1 MSASPSEATKTAAEL
16 EREQQ
21 HLTLLYE
28 RLDGMREYAQR
39 RLRTVLLET
48 GGTPQARS
56 ERESFT
62 QLYSEDLSKY
72 DAAEHG
78 LCFGRIDL
86 AESDEADGASSTG
99 SASANGS
106 AASNGNGSSNGNG
119 AAADASGNSAGGEG
133 EKRYIGRIGILD
145 ETDDYETLLLD
156 WRAPMARPFYLATT
170 AAPDGVTRRRHIRTR
185 NRKVT
190 SVNDEYLDL
199 GAARRDGVIS
209 GDGGVGSES
218 ALLAALNAARTG
230 HMNDIVETIQ
240 HEQDAI
246 IRSEHKSVLVVQ
258 GGPGTGK
265 TAVALHRAAYLLYT
279 YRKQLDKAGVLIIG
293 PNSTFLDY
301 IGQVLPSLGETGV
314 LLSTVGNLY
323 PGVQATLEDSLRAG
337 QLKGSLDMLE
347 VLKRAVRDWQ
357 EIPKDPVRLHFDGRE
372 LNLDRRVVTKAR
384 GRARSSRRPHNLAR
398 PIFAAGVVDALTDQL
413 AELIGADPLGGRNLL
428 SQADL
433 TEIRDEMRAD
443 ADIQRAIAALWPLL
457 TPQDVLGGL
466 WADPKRLANAANQLS
481 PADRAELQ
489 RTDSGEFSDADAPLL
504 DELAEL
510 LGIDDS
516 EERERSRRRWRA
528 QLAEAQDALDILT
541 GSAPQDLE
549 DDLDPELLM
558 AYDLIDAGQLAERQ
572 QVRTSQTT
580 AERAAGDRT
589 WTYGH
594 VIVDEAQEL
603 SEMAWRMVMR
613 RIPNRWITAVGD
625 VAQTGDPAG
634 ASSWQQVLEPY
645 VAKRWKLTE
654 LTVNYRTPAEIM
666 AVAADVLAEIDPGAS
681 IPRSIRDSG
690 FQPTAYRVPA
700 TELAAEVG
708 RLVAAEAE
716 HPGTTAVIV
725 PHDTAAKLA
734 HLADDSARVLTV
746 HEVKGLEFDAVIL
759 VEPQQILDE
768 SPRGMND
775 LYVALTR
782 STQRL
787 SVAHSE
793 DLPEVLHR
801 LR

>member
-1 MSASPSEATKTAAEL
+1 MPASDPAAAADV

-21 HLTLLYE
+21 HLDRLYTQ
-28 RLDGMREYAQR
+28 LDGMREYAQR

-62 QLYSEDLSKY
+62 QLYSEDLAKY

-86 AESDEADGASSTG
+86 AENGDGPAE
-99 SASANGS
+99 NGS
-106 AASNGNGSSNGNG
+106 GPA
-119 AAADASGNSAGGEG
+119 EG
-133 EKRYIGRIGILD
+133 ERRYIGRIGILD
-145 ETDDYETLLLD
+145 EARDYETLLLD
-156 WRAPMARPFYLATT
+156 WRAPLARPFYLATT
-170 AAPDGVTRRRHIRTR
+170 AAPDGVTLRRHIRSR

-190 SVNDEYLDL
+190 ALNDEYLDL
-199 GAARRDGVIS
+199 EAARRAGVIN

-240 HEQDAI
+240 SEQDAI

-279 YRKQLDKAGVLIIG
+279 YRQQLDKAGVLIIG

-314 LLSTVGNLY
+314 LLSTIGNLY

-337 QLKGSLDMLE
+337 ELKGSLDMLD
-347 VLKRAVRDWQ
+347 VLKKAVRDWQ
-357 EIPKDPVRLHFDGRE
+357 EVPKEPVRLHFDGHD
-372 LNLDRRVVTKAR
+372 LTLDRKIVTKAR

-398 PIFAAGVVDALTDQL
+398 PVFAAAVVDALTDQL
-413 AELIGADPLGGRNLL
+413 AEAIGANPLGGRNLL
-428 SQADL
+428 SQTDL

-443 ADIQRAIAALWPLL
+443 ADIQRAIAGLWPIL

-466 WADPKRLANAANQLS
+466 WADPKRLATAAGHLS
-481 PADRAELQ
+481 EADRAELQ
-489 RTDSGEFSDADAPLL
+489 RPDSNEFSDADAPLL

-510 LGIDDS
+510 LGVDDT
-516 EERERSRRRWRA
+516 EERERARRRWRA

-634 ASSWQQVLEPY
+634 AASWQQVLEPY

-666 AVAADVLAEIDPGAS
+666 AIAADVLAEIDPSAA
-681 IPRSIRDSG
+681 IPRSVRDSG
-690 FQPTAYRVPA
+690 FTPRAHRVTIDA
-700 TELAAEVG
+700 LDAEVG
-708 RLVAAEAE
+708 RLVAAEAA
-716 HPGTTAVIV
+716 HPGTTAVIA
-725 PHDTAAKLA
+725 PHDVAAKLA
-734 HLADDSARVLTV
+734 HLTDDSTRVLTV
-746 HEVKGLEFDAVIL
+746 HDVKGLEFDAVIL
-759 VEPQQILDE
+759 VEPHQILTE
-768 SPRGMND
+768 SPRGLND

-782 STQRL
+782 ATQRL
-787 SVAHSE
+787 TVAHTE
-793 DLPEVLHR
+793 DLPAVLHR
-801 LR
+801 LN

>member
-1 MSASPSEATKTAAEL
+1 MPDRLTEDLPATGHAAEL
-16 EREQQ
+16 AREQTN
-21 HLTLLYE
+21 LTTLYE
-28 RLDGMREYAQR
+28 RLDAMREYAQR

-62 QLYSEDLSKY
+62 QLYSEDLAKY

-86 AESDEADGASSTG
+86 
-99 SASANGS
+99 
-106 AASNGNGSSNGNG
+106 
-119 AAADASGNSAGGEG
+119 SAGVDGDAEQ
-133 EKRYIGRIGILD
+133 RYIGRLGILD
-145 ETDDYETLLLD
+145 EDDDYATLLLD
-156 WRAPMARPFYLATT
+156 WRAPLARPFYLATT
-170 AAPDGVTRRRHIRTR
+170 ATPDGVTRRRHIRSR
-185 NRKVT
+185 NRRITTVT
-190 SVNDEYLDL
+190 DEYLDL
-199 GAARRDGVIS
+199 DLAQAEGAIESDA
-209 GDGGVGSES
+209 GVGSES

-230 HMNDIVETIQ
+230 QMSDIVETIQ
-240 HEQDAI
+240 SQQDAI

-314 LLSTVGNLY
+314 LLSTIGNLY
-323 PGVQATLEDSLRAG
+323 PGVQARLEDSLRAG
-337 QLKGSLDMLE
+337 ELKGSLGMID
-347 VLKRAVRDWQ
+347 VLKKGVRDWQ
-357 EIPKDPVRLHFDGRE
+357 QTPPEPIRLTFDGYE
-372 LNLDRRVVTKAR
+372 VILDRKIVSKAR

-398 PIFAAGVVDALTDQL
+398 PVFAASVVDALTDQL
-413 AELIGADPLGGRNLL
+413 AQTMGKDLTGGQNLL

-443 ADIQRAIAALWPLL
+443 AEIQRAIAGLWPIL
-457 TPQDVLGGL
+457 TPQEVLAGL
-466 WADPKRLANAANQLS
+466 WADPARLARAAGGFS
-481 PADRAELQ
+481 PEDRKELFRPDDGNFSAAD
-489 RTDSGEFSDADAPLL
+489 TPLL

-510 LGIDDS
+510 LGVDDA

-549 DDLDPELLM
+549 DDLDPEILM
-558 AYDLIDAGQLAERQ
+558 AYDLIDASQLAERQ
-572 QVRTSQTT
+572 NVRTHQTT

-613 RIPNRWITAVGD
+613 RIPNRWVTIVGD

-634 ASSWQQVLEPY
+634 ASSWQQMLEPY
-645 VAKRWKLTE
+645 VAQRWKLTE

-666 AVAADVLAEIDPGAS
+666 AVAADVLAAIDPQVTV
-681 IPRSIRDSG
+681 PRSVRESG
-690 FQPTAYRVPA
+690 CPPEARHISPSESVA
-700 TELAAEVG
+700 TVAE
-708 RLVAAEAE
+708 LVAAEADR
-716 HPGTTAVIV
+716 PGTTAVLA
-725 PHDTAAKLA
+725 PHAILGDYTDLA
-734 HLADDSARVLTV
+734 SDSVRVLTV
-746 HEVKGLEFDAVIL
+746 TEVKGLEFDTVIL
-759 VEPQQILDE
+759 VEPQDILDE
-768 SPRGMND
+768 SPRGLND

-782 STQRL
+782 ATQRL
-787 SVAHSE
+787 SVVYSGE
-793 DLPEVLHR
+793 LPEVLGA
-801 LR
+801 LG

>member
-1 MSASPSEATKTAAEL
+1 MPDPASAVSPDM

-21 HLTLLYE
+21 YLTKLYE
-28 RLDGMREYAQR
+28 QLDGMRAYAQR

-86 AESDEADGASSTG
+86 GDGDGSDE
-99 SASANGS
+99 
-106 AASNGNGSSNGNG
+106 
-119 AAADASGNSAGGEG
+119 EL
-133 EKRYIGRIGILD
+133 RYIGRIGILD
-145 ETDDYETLLLD
+145 ESADYETLLLD
-156 WRAPMARPFYLATT
+156 WRAPLARPFYLATT
-170 AAPDGVTRRRHIRTR
+170 AAPDGVTRRRHIRSR

-190 SVNDEYLDL
+190 AINDEYLDL
-199 GAARRDGVIS
+199 DAAKRDGVI
-209 GDGGVGSES
+209 GADGGVGSES

-279 YRKQLDKAGVLIIG
+279 YRQQLDKAGVLIIG

-314 LLSTVGNLY
+314 LLSTIGNLY

-337 QLKGSLDMLE
+337 ELKGSLAMLE
-347 VLKRAVRDWQ
+347 VLKKAVRDWQ
-357 EIPKDPVRLHFDGRE
+357 EVPREPIRLYFDGHQLE
-372 LNLDRRVVTKAR
+372 LDRKIVTKAR
-384 GRARSSRRPHNLAR
+384 GRARSSRRAHNLAR
-398 PIFAAGVVDALTDQL
+398 PIFAASVVDALTDQL
-413 AELIGADPLGGRNLL
+413 AAAIGANPLGGRNLL
-428 SQADL
+428 SQTDL

-443 ADIQRAIAALWPLL
+443 AEIQRAIAGLWPIL
-457 TPQDVLGGL
+457 TPQEVLGGL
-466 WADPKRLANAANQLS
+466 WADPKRLANAAAGWS
-481 PADRAELQ
+481 EADRAEL
-489 RTDSGEFSDADAPLL
+489 RRSDSGEFSDADAPLL

-528 QLAEAQDALDILT
+528 QLAEAQEALDILT

-558 AYDLIDAGQLAERQ
+558 AYDLIDASQLAERQ
-572 QVRTSQTT
+572 QVRTRQTT

-654 LTVNYRTPAEIM
+654 LTVNYRTPSEIM
-666 AVAADVLAEIDPGAS
+666 AVAGDVLAAIDPDAPA
-681 IPRSIRDSG
+681 PRSVRDSG
-690 FQPTAYRVPA
+690 FAPTARRVAA
-700 TELAAEVG
+700 TELSDEIK
-708 RLVAAEAE
+708 RLIAAEAE
-716 HPGTTAVIV
+716 QPGTTAVIV
-725 PHDTAAKLA
+725 PHDLAPELA
-734 HLADDSARVLTV
+734 HLTDDSVRVLTV
-746 HEVKGLEFDAVIL
+746 HDVKGLEFDAVVLAEPHRIL
-759 VEPQQILDE
+759 TE
-768 SPRGMND
+768 SPRGLND

-782 STQRL
+782 ATQRL
-787 SVAHSE
+787 AVVHSE
-793 DLPEVLHR
+793 DLPRVLHR
-801 LR
+801 LS

>member
-1 MSASPSEATKTAAEL
+1 MSDSASAASPDL

-21 HLTLLYE
+21 YLTKLYE
-28 RLDGMREYAQR
+28 QLDGMRAYAQR

-62 QLYSEDLSKY
+62 QLYSEDLAKY

-78 LCFGRIDL
+78 LCFGRIDI
-86 AESDEADGASSTG
+86 AD
-99 SASANGS
+99 NGDS
-106 AASNGNGSSNGNG
+106 
-119 AAADASGNSAGGEG
+119 EQ
-133 EKRYIGRIGILD
+133 RYIGRIGILD
-145 ETDDYETLLLD
+145 ESADYETLLLD
-156 WRAPMARPFYLATT
+156 WRAPLARPFYLATT
-170 AAPDGVTRRRHIRTR
+170 AAPDGVTRRRHIRSR

-190 SVNDEYLDL
+190 AVNDEYLDL
-199 GAARRDGVIS
+199 DAAQHAGVIG

-240 HEQDAI
+240 SEQDAI

-279 YRKQLDKAGVLIIG
+279 YRQQLDKAGVLIIG

-314 LLSTVGNLY
+314 LLSTIGNLY

-337 QLKGSLDMLE
+337 ELKGSLDMLE
-347 VLKRAVRDWQ
+347 VLKKAVRDWQ
-357 EIPKDPVRLHFDGRE
+357 EVPREPIRLYFDGHQLE
-372 LNLDRRVVTKAR
+372 LDRKIATKAR
-384 GRARSSRRPHNLAR
+384 GRARSSRRAHNLAR
-398 PIFAAGVVDALTDQL
+398 PIFAAAVVDALTDQL
-413 AELIGADPLGGRNLL
+413 AEAIGANPLGGRNLL
-428 SQADL
+428 SQTDL

-443 ADIQRAIAALWPLL
+443 PEIQRAIAGLWPIL
-457 TPQDVLGGL
+457 TPQEVLGGL
-466 WADPKRLANAANQLS
+466 WADPKRLAGAAGQLS
-481 PADRAELQ
+481 EADRAAL
-489 RTDSGEFSDADAPLL
+489 RRPDTGEFSDADAPLL

-516 EERERSRRRWRA
+516 EERERARRRWRA

-558 AYDLIDAGQLAERQ
+558 AYDLIDASQLAERQ
-572 QVRTSQTT
+572 QVRTRQTT

-603 SEMAWRMVMR
+603 SAMAWRMVMR

-654 LTVNYRTPAEIM
+654 LTVNYRTPSEIM
-666 AVAADVLAEIDPGAS
+666 AVASDVLAAIDPAAPA
-681 IPRSIRDSG
+681 PRSVRDSG
-690 FQPTAYRVPA
+690 FEPTATRVAA
-700 TELAAEVG
+700 TELADEIK
-708 RLVAAEAE
+708 RLITAEAE
-716 HPGTTAVIV
+716 HPGTTVVIV
-725 PHDTAAKLA
+725 PHDLA
-734 HLADDSARVLTV
+734 PELGHLTDDSVRVLTV
-746 HEVKGLEFDAVIL
+746 HDVKGLEFDAVVL
-759 VEPQQILDE
+759 AEPHRILDE
-768 SPRGMND
+768 SPRGLND

-782 STQRL
+782 ATQRL
-787 SVAHSE
+787 VVVHSE
-793 DLPEVLHR
+793 DLPEVLQR